1 MSGDPIEDGSG
12 PTRLAGEE
20 RVIPDLAPRLLQ
32 LVRDLADEL
41 RPETG
46 LAEFA
51 KHLGLDHSLERD
63 YGLDSLSRAEL
74 LLRIEREL
82 GVAPEEAALSEAETP
97 RDLLRALLRVAVA
110 APARAARAS
119 APVPLGVISGTNEA
133 EIRENQY
140 PPIRSPPWSKSST
153 GTHGTTATGC

>member
-12 PTRLAGEE
+12 PTRLVGEE

>member
-1 MSGDPIEDGSG
+1 MSSATRSKMAVDPI
-12 PTRLAGEE
+12 RHVGEE

-41 RPETG
+41 RPGTG
-46 LAEFA
+46 FAEFA

-82 GVAPEEAALSEAETP
+82 GVALGGSGAFGGRDTARSAA
-97 RDLLRALLRVAVA
+97 RAVA
-110 APARAARAS
+110 CSGRRTGARRERIRARAARCH
-119 APVPLGVISGTNEA
+119 L
-133 EIRENQY
+133 
-140 PPIRSPPWSKSST
+140 
-153 GTHGTTATGC
+153 